1 MAKIAI
7 DAREIDSGTGRY
19 IECLLSCLQKIDK
32 VNQYLVLLQPADMA
46 KWEPTNSNFVRVA
59 CPHNK
64 FTFDE
69 QLGFKKQLKDLKP
82 DLVHFCMAQQP
93 ILYRGKCVTTIHDLT
108 GIRFKNPAKNAGII
122 WFKQQVY
129 KFVIKRAAKKS
140 EFVIAVSEYSKK
152 DLVDFAG
159 VKPTKVIVTYEA
171 AHEILEPAEA
181 VKNLRDKEFI
191 FYVGRPQP
199 HKNLKRLIEAFA
211 EVKKTHPNLL
221 LVLAGRKDSVYDSY
235 FKEAQRLGVADSVII
250 TGYITDAQKK
260 WLFRRCRAYI
270 FPSLSEGFGLPGLEA
285 MLHRA
290 PVVCSTL
297 TSLPEIYGNAAWYF
311 DPLDVNDMARCIG
324 EVLDN
329 KELRNKL
336 ILAGRKQAAKYS
348 WEKTAK
354 ETLMV
359 YEAALKG

>member
-1 MAKIAI
+1 
-7 DAREIDSGTGRY
+7 
-19 IECLLSCLQKIDK
+19 
-32 VNQYLVLLQPADMA
+32 
-46 KWEPTNSNFVRVA
+46 
-59 CPHNK
+59 
-64 FTFDE
+64 
-69 QLGFKKQLKDLKP
+69 
-82 DLVHFCMAQQP
+82 
-93 ILYRGKCVTTIHDLT
+93 
-108 GIRFKNPAKNAGII
+108 
-122 WFKQQVY
+122 
-129 KFVIKRAAKKS
+129 
-140 EFVIAVSEYSKK
+140 
-152 DLVDFAG
+152 
-159 VKPTKVIVTYEA
+159 
-171 AHEILEPAEA
+171 
-181 VKNLRDKEFI
+181 
-191 FYVGRPQP
+191 
-199 HKNLKRLIEAFA
+199 
-211 EVKKTHPNLL
+211 LL

-235 FKEAQRLGVADSVII
+235 FKEAQQLGVADSVII
-250 TGYITDAQKK
+250 TGYITDSQKK
-260 WLFRRCRAYI
+260 WLFRRCRAYV

-359 YEAALKG
+359 YEAALK